1 MVGGRPPEETS
12 GGTQAEASR
21 YVHFHFH
28 FHVHGLCP
36 YLAAAR
42 EEDCYSSGG
51 GGGMRREGGGIHD
64 WAIERPT
71 EWYFN
76 WTELLRMHVLSI
88 EQDSWI
94 FEPDEGY

>member
-21 YVHFHFH
+21 YVHFLHFRV
-28 FHVHGLCP
+28 HVSPPRRGL
-36 YLAAAR
+36 LFF
-42 EEDCYSSGG
+42 EGG
-51 GGGMRREGGGIHD
+51 GGIRD

-71 EWYFN
+71 EWDFN

>member
-21 YVHFHFH
+21 YVYFR
-28 FHVHGLCP
+28 VPCP
-36 YLAAAR
+36 CPCLAAAKRIAILRGGQR
-42 EEDCYSSGG
+42 EGG
-51 GGGMRREGGGIHD
+51 EGGGIRD
-64 WAIERPT
+64 WVIERPT
-71 EWYFN
+71 EWDFN